1 MKIGVNMG
9 IDSKIIISV
18 DGKRKYLEKL
28 IGKTLKILHLI
39 EENVPVQDYI
49 YGQMLEIN
57 AANILFDN
65 ELTEI
70 VVKYK
75 VIYDN
80 HESAPF
86 TEIRKQVLEIKNKI
100 NYLLKKISK

>member
-1 MKIGVNMG
+1 MG